1 MAQFPFT
8 VSERIVDGQ
17 YIREYPRATASQDA
31 RLKLAVK
38 KYVPVDN
45 PHPQPGDVTII
56 GAPGG
61 GFPKELYEP
70 LWEDLLAQ
78 CKQAGIRIGSIWTA
92 DAANLGESGVLNEAQ
107 LGNDPSW
114 LDHSRDLL
122 YMTNQFAMKCRDR

>member
-31 RLKLAVK
+31 RLRLAVK

-45 PHPQPGDVTII
+45 PHPQPGDLTII

-61 GFPKELYEP
+61 GFPKVGSLVP
-70 LWEDLLAQ
+70 TGTGWRTDRQ
-78 CKQAGIRIGSIWTA
+78 KGI
-92 DAANLGESGVLNEAQ
+92 V
-107 LGNDPSW
+107 
-114 LDHSRDLL
+114 
-122 YMTNQFAMKCRDR
+122 